1 MPVPF
6 STAPSDE
13 VFLRLVRDGDGV
25 RLSGAQVETQRHLA
39 LRNLTR
45 DAGFFAEK
53 SQEAD
58 VSKRHD
64 ECKAGTGLPMVLVS
78 A

>member
-13 VFLRLVRDGDGV
+13 VFSRLVRDGDGV
-25 RLSGAQVETQRHLA
+25 RFSGAQVKNQRHLA
-39 LRNLTR
+39 LRNSTR
-45 DAGFFAEK
+45 DAGFFIEK
-53 SQEAD
+53 LQEAD
-58 VSKRHD
+58 VSKRLGKY
-64 ECKAGTGLPMVLVS
+64 KAGTGLPMVLVS

>member
-13 VFLRLVRDGDGV
+13 VSLRLVRDGDGV
-25 RLSGAQVETQRHLA
+25 RLSGAQVENQRHLA
-39 LRNLTR
+39 LRNSTR
-45 DAGFFAEK
+45 DAEFFTEK

-58 VSKRHD
+58 VSKRPRK
-64 ECKAGTGLPMVLVS
+64 CKAGTGLPMVLVS